1 MKYISAVIQLDPDAP
16 YRCDKEVNQIF
27 QGPRR
32 QLLEIKLQNGAV
44 LTRHRAHEPIT
55 VLCLAGRG
63 RFFAGEELEDIQEMR
78 PGTLVTLEPDVLH
91 EVAAEPAIHI
101 LVTKFKE
108 S

>member
-78 PGTLVTLEPDVLH
+78 PGTLSIMPAGLDEQLSKQELADLIAFLR
-91 EVAAEPAIHI
+91 AA
-101 LVTKFKE
+101 K
-108 S
+108 